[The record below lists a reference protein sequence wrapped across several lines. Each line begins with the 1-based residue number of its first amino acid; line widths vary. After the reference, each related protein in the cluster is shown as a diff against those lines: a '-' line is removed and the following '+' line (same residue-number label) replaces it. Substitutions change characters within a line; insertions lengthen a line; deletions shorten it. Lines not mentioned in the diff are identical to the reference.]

1 MKRSPIACNDICI
14 DCQPLYVS
22 FTTSSLTVLP
32 SQQFVYVDGV
42 PGGASHNEIVLH
54 CQNTLQC
61 LKSILVT
68 MAPSF
73 PVTAV
78 TVHIDITINFMSA
91 GQVFTCLYN
100 TKHIH
105 THT

>member
-1 MKRSPIACNDICI
+1 MKRSPMACNDICI

-32 SQQFVYVDGV
+32 SQQFVWVDGV
-42 PGGASHNEIVLH
+42 PEGASHKAIVLH
-54 CQNTLQC
+54 CRNTLQC

-68 MAPSF
+68 VAPSF
-73 PVTAV
+73 PVNAV
-78 TVHIDITINFMSA
+78 IVHIDITLNFMLTRKIFA
-91 GQVFTCLYN
+91 CLFN
-100 TKHIH
+100 TKHID

>member
-1 MKRSPIACNDICI
+1 MACNDICI

-32 SQQFVYVDGV
+32 SQQFVCVDGV
-42 PGGASHNEIVLH
+42 PEGASHMEIVLH
-54 CQNTLQC
+54 CQNALQC

-68 MAPSF
+68 VAPSF
-73 PVTAV
+73 PVNAV
-78 TVHIDITINFMSA
+78 TAHTDNIITINFMLTGKA
-91 GQVFTCLYN
+91 FACPYN